1 MQAPSPNPRLCSGCL
16 RDLPSDTGP
25 PQGRGQR
32 APHPPPAPGP
42 RTIHVVTDA
51 VGAEPH
57 KPVLAGQA
65 QAVQRV
71 GPQLQEE
78 VESLRRAGGMV
89 QQTERRHPATQ
100 TCAALGKGCRA
111 NSNNALTSPQTVV
124 LAERRGHSQPPPS
137 EPMEAVTFPQK
148 LGNTAASHTWGNRG
162 SGHIAPA
169 QASSHSPGIDSK
181 ALLRTLS
188 LPPAIGGSFN
198 WAPQTTGGCPIG
210 RTL

>member
-1 MQAPSPNPRLCSGCL
+1 MQAPSPNPGLCSGCL
-16 RDLPSDTGP
+16 WDLPSDTGP
-25 PQGRGQR
+25 PQGGGQR

-42 RTIHVVTDA
+42 RTVHVVADA

-89 QQTERRHPATQ
+89 QQRESRHLAMQ
-100 TCAALGKGCRA
+100 TSAALGKGCRA
-111 NSNNALTSPQTVV
+111 NSNHALTSLQTVV
-124 LAERRGHSQPPPS
+124 LAERRGQSWPPPS

-148 LGNTAASHTWGNRG
+148 LGDMAASHTRGNSG

-169 QASSHSPGIDSK
+169 QASLHGPGIDSR

-198 WAPQTTGGCPIG
+198 WSPQMTGGCPIG
-210 RTL
+210 QTL